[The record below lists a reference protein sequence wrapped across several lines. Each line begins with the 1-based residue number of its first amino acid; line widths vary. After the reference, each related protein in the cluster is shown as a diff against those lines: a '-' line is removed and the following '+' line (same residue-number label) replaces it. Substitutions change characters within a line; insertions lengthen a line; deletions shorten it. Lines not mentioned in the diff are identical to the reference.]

1 MTKRRVLIS
10 GAGIAG
16 PALAYWLDG
25 HDFDVTVVERA
36 LTLREGGQAVDF
48 RGPVHREVLERMGL
62 WEPIHQHRTQGC
74 DLVMLDRRGRPVLTL
89 PSVMMSGDVEIL
101 RGDLS
106 RLLYERSASSTCY
119 RFGDQITD
127 LTQSEESVTVGF
139 SSGAAERYDLVVGAD
154 GLHSGV
160 RSLAFGDESRF
171 LVHHGYRLAT
181 FSLPDVFD
189 TGGRAYSYTVPGHSL
204 MVKSEGDGRA
214 RASFIFIG
222 AALGEERGD
231 VARLRVLLREAFRR
245 LGWWGPR
252 LLSHLDEAT
261 DLYVDQIGSIS
272 IDRYSSGRVVLLGD
286 AAYGGTLGGQGTSLA
301 IVGAYVLAGELV
313 AAQGDVGTAFARY
326 EALMRPY
333 ATRGQQGAKN
343 VGPFF
348 APRTKHGLVLRDLF
362 YRVMTSG
369 LFIRRFEKMVK
380 ASASGFELPRYAHPA
395 GRST

>member
-16 PALAYWLDG
+16 PALACWLDG

-36 LTLREGGQAVDF
+36 HALREGGQAVDF

-62 WEPIHQHRTQGC
+62 WEPIHEHRTRGW
-74 DLVMLDRRGRPVLTL
+74 DLVMVDRRGRPAIAL
-89 PSVMMSGDVEIL
+89 PSVMVSGDVEIL

-106 RLLYERSASSTCY
+106 RLLYERTASSAHY

-127 LTQSEESVTVGF
+127 LTQSADWVTVRF
-139 SSGAAERYDLVVGAD
+139 DSGAEERYDLVVGAD

-171 LVHHGYRLAT
+171 LMHHGYLLAT
-181 FSLPDVFD
+181 FSLPDVFH
-189 TGGRAYSYTVPGHSL
+189 TGNRAYSYTVPGHSVT
-204 MVKSEGDGRA
+204 VKSEGDGRA
-214 RASFIFIG
+214 GGFFIFTG

-231 VARLRVLLREAFRR
+231 VVRSRAVVREAFRGI
-245 LGWWGPR
+245 GWWVPR
-252 LLSHLDEAT
+252 LLSHLDDAT
-261 DLYVDQIGSIS
+261 DLYVDQIGSIA
-272 IDRYSSGRVVLLGD
+272 IDRYACGRVVLLGD
-286 AAYGGTLGGQGTSLA
+286 AAYGGTLGGQGTPLA

-313 AAQGDVGTAFARY
+313 AGQGDLSRAFARY
-326 EALMRPY
+326 ETLMRPY
-333 ATRGQQGAKN
+333 ATSGQQGAKN

-362 YRVMTSG
+362 YRVMTSR
-369 LFIRRFEKMVK
+369 LFIHRFEKMVK

-395 GRST
+395 RRAT